1 MQFDRDQVL
10 LGARSTIFIFL
21 IVEPN
26 DEKAAVDSK
35 RCSDVRKACNQ
46 KDASGKNRPNVE
58 ENRGSD
64 AAKSL

>member
-1 MQFDRDQVL
+1 MDRA
-10 LGARSTIFIFL
+10 G
-21 IVEPN
+21 
-26 DEKAAVDSK
+26 VDNK
-35 RCSDVRKACNQ
+35 KCSYFEEACRQ